1 MKCLRCGTDSKY
13 KDRTNRT
20 CPKCHAKF
28 VFEPKDGDPV
38 TDMLFQNAVK
48 AVSGDGKVRWGVE
61 NLYYEVCRRKRPKK
75 APRLA
80 VFGCLAVI
88 VFIAT
93 LILTLAKPPGVLYGF
108 AFVATVVFLVMAFSR
123 RRRYTVPMDLKTFN
137 GLWERWHGVQSSP
150 GLIVRKPQP
159 AKPKKL
165 EADIGDYSF
174 DRAVICDRARTVDLL
189 VANNFHFENNCA
201 VLSVDGYPKGPF
213 ETIKAMLKRNPKLQ
227 VFAIHDATPAGCRM
241 APTLANDPDWFDG
254 KLRVIDLG
262 LRPNHAGP
270 FDGLLLDADGPRV
283 DPTDGISEAEAEW
296 LSRYKLELAAIRPE
310 QVLKRLFHGLGAH
323 KGDPTTS
330 AGTDGGV
337 VYCGSFEAGGGGDGG
352 DGGDGGADA
361 FG

>member
-13 KDRTNRT
+13 KDRTNKT
-20 CPKCHAKF
+20 CPKCRAKF

-38 TDMLFQNAVK
+38 TDMLFQNAIR
-48 AVSGDGKVRWGVE
+48 AVNGDGKVRWGVE

-75 APRLA
+75 APKFL
-80 VFGCLAVI
+80 VFGCLGVAVLLGSLL
-88 VFIAT
+88 V
-93 LILTLAKPPGVLYGF
+93 LLSKPPGVLFVF
-108 AFVATVVFLVMAFSR
+108 ALIAAISTLAMALTR
-123 RRRYTVPMDLKTFN
+123 WQKPTVPMDLKTFN
-137 GLWERWHGVQSSP
+137 ALWDRWHGVGSSP
-150 GLIVRKPQP
+150 GVIVRKPQP
-159 AKPKKL
+159 EKPKKL

-213 ETIKAMLKRNPKLQ
+213 QTIKAMLKRNPKLQ

-241 APTLANDPDWFDG
+241 AQMLANDPEWFDG

-270 FDGLLLDADGPRV
+270 FHGLLLDADGPRV
-283 DPTDGISEAEAEW
+283 DPADGIREAEAEW
-296 LSRYKLELAAIRPE
+296 LTKYKLELAAIRPE

-323 KGDPTTS
+323 KNDPTT
-330 AGTDGGV
+330 TDGTSSGV
-337 VYCGSFEAGGGGDGG
+337 VYCGSFESGGGGGDGG
-352 DGGDGGADA
+352 DGGGDA